1 MLCQSTGPELAGKA
15 LEEKKIVQHLISSTE
30 VGHGAWGKDGLAAS
44 AWVLNF
50 LKLPPCAL
58 RNPSASAHLAGIAHL
73 LLAETRC
80 LHVLQCQALG
90 VS

>member
-50 LKLPPCAL
+50 LNCLLVHCKTPRPRLIWLALPT
-58 RNPSASAHLAGIAHL
+58 SS
-73 LLAETRC
+73 
-80 LHVLQCQALG
+80 
-90 VS
+90 

>member
-1 MLCQSTGPELAGKA
+1 MGQGWPCSLCLGVELP
-15 LEEKKIVQHLISSTE
+15 
-30 VGHGAWGKDGLAAS
+30 
-44 AWVLNF
+44 
-50 LKLPPCAL
+50 KLPPCAL
-58 RNPSASAHLAGIAHL
+58 QNPSASAHLAGIAHL